1 MTIRQGFMIE
11 NGKMRIA
18 TFNTELHAGWFDAP
32 DKAERA
38 ANPPKPEPPKIDPRF
53 IPRPTLKL
61 KRAK

>member
-1 MTIRQGFMIE
+1 MTILNGYRIE
-11 NGKMRIA
+11 NGKMRIG
-18 TFNTELHAGWFDAP
+18 TFNTDLPQGWFDAP

-38 ANPPKPEPPKIDPRF
+38 VNPVIDPPKIDPRF